1 MISKTKKKKK
11 TRARIM
17 METTF
22 SDVIDHG
29 LPNMTK
35 NPSFPLMALK
45 ISPQTGFAPKMHI
58 PRRHRMPLI
67 VHHE

>member
-1 MISKTKKKKK
+1 
-11 TRARIM
+11 M

-29 LPNMTK
+29 FPEHDKKPL
-35 NPSFPLMALK
+35 FPLDGFENF
-45 ISPQTGFAPKMHI
+45 PQTGFAPKMHI
-58 PRRHRMPLI
+58 PRRHQMPVI